1 MPSTHA
7 SLHYHLIF
15 STKERIPLI
24 TKELRPRL
32 HAYLGG
38 IVKGL
43 GGTPLAIGGI
53 EDHVHL
59 LVGSKT
65 SHRLDYFVRDLKA
78 DSSEWI
84 HVLRILTQSNGTFLV
99 RRSIISGS
107 LFSRNTS
114 KFCVRVILNM
124 TSDICGEFWRI
135 FDART
140 HSFFGTRGF
149 TSGYLLEAAPRRR
162 DLWTARVKCF
172 L

>member
-84 HVLRILTQSNGTFLV
+84 HKEMQRRLFAWQKGYGVFSVSPSNIDAVKRYILGQEKHHKRKSFQQEYIEILRASNIEHDE
-99 RRSIISGS
+99 R
-107 LFSRNTS
+107 
-114 KFCVRVILNM
+114 
-124 TSDICGEFWRI
+124 
-135 FDART
+135 
-140 HSFFGTRGF
+140 
-149 TSGYLLEAAPRRR
+149 YL
-162 DLWTARVKCF
+162 W
-172 L
+172 